1 MEYQVKTVRLK
12 QKFEDIEIIDREL
25 TANLNAFA
33 DEGFQL
39 DRIIQDERFVPSGN
53 GKKVY
58 LLIFKK

>member
-33 DEGFQL
+33 DEGFHL